1 MQGLVMFDRLSYQR
15 EYRKRNNNIHTR
27 VYEKTVSG
35 FLMRLYRN
43 MESRIKGVQKIKFHL
58 YENKY
63 LIPREE
69 FYNWAKDNQK
79 FLELYKEYIESGFER
94 KLAPSVDRID
104 SSKGYE
110 LDNIEW
116 VTMSENSR
124 RGAVSRY
131 TQQKELIHV

>member
-1 MQGLVMFDRLSYQR
+1 MTFDRLAYQR
-15 EYRKRNNNIHTR
+15 EYRRKNDNIHTK

-43 MESRIKGVQKIKFHL
+43 MESRITGIQKEKFHL
-58 YENKY
+58 YEGRF
-63 LIPREE
+63 LIPRDT
-69 FYNWAKDNQK
+69 FYEWSNKNEK
-79 FLELYKEYIESGFER
+79 FQTLYKDYVVSGYDR

-124 RGAVSRY
+124 RGALSRHNK
-131 TQQKELIHV
+131 QKENIND